1 MDVLT
6 VGLNSMDLLALVDPF
21 PAPNS
26 KHPLHSFTQLPGGQA
41 ASAAVALA
49 RLGFRTEYIG
59 RYGDDAFGRA
69 GLASLEPDAVHHA
82 RAIVV
87 PDASSQFA
95 IILVERATGGRTVL
109 WHRHPGLALQAEDIP
124 DPAVANARVVLV
136 DCHETA
142 AVTSVA
148 RRARRAGTR
157 TVVDVERVR
166 PGIMDLL
173 REIDVVIAAEGFP
186 EACTGTASLGGAL
199 EKLQRD
205 TGAPVVCATLGERGS
220 LTRCG
225 GEELYVP
232 AFAGDVVDT
241 TGAGDMFRAGFIA
254 GWLLADGA
262 ADLRQVLRYASAV
275 AFLKC
280 RVLGARGGAPTR
292 AEVGAFLSMQPSVR
306 KHGPIR

>member
-26 KHPLHSFTQLPGGQA
+26 KHPLHSFTQRPGGQA

-49 RLGFRTEYIG
+49 RLGLRTEYIG
-59 RYGDDAFGRA
+59 RYGDDAFGRD
-69 GLASLEPDAVHHA
+69 GLASLEPDGVHHA

-87 PDASSQFA
+87 PGASSQFA
-95 IILVERATGGRTVL
+95 IILVQRATGERTVL

-186 EACTGTASLGGAL
+186 EACTGGTSLGGAL
-199 EKLQRD
+199 EKLQRE
-205 TGAPVVCATLGERGS
+205 TGAPVVCVTLGERGS

-241 TGAGDMFRAGFIA
+241 TGLATCFGPASSRAGSSPTGRPTCQRCSGTRA
-254 GWLLADGA
+254 PWLPE
-262 ADLRQVLRYASAV
+262 VSSAW
-275 AFLKC
+275 
-280 RVLGARGGAPTR
+280 RARGAPTR
-292 AEVGAFLSMQPSVR
+292 AEVSAFLSMQPSVR
-306 KHGPIR
+306 RHGPMT